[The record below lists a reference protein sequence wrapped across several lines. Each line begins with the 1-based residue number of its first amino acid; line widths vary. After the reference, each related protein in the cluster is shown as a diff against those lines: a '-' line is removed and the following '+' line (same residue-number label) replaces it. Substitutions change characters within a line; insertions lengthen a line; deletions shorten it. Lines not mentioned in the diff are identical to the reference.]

1 MNDFKG
7 TRPGSMRLLRWG
19 TALALAALLV
29 TSLSACFPLVMG
41 GAFTSAMVATDRR
54 TTGTVVEDNSIQ
66 LKAGSRITDNLG
78 DRVHVNVNAY
88 NRQVLLTGEVPT
100 LQDKQLVE
108 KVVSGVD
115 NVRSVINELA
125 VLGHSTLSQRSSDV
139 LVATRIKAS
148 LVDTKNLVA
157 NAFKVVV
164 ERGAVYVFG
173 RVTAHEAALATDVIR
188 KVDGVQRV
196 VILWEIISDDELAR
210 MLPAPAPAASS
221 PSVGNAAH

>member
-125 VLGHSTLSQRSSDV
+125 VLGPSTLSQRSSDV